1 MEGGE
6 AQTMEDSRIIDLFFE
21 RSEQAIVEL
30 SIKYGK
36 VCMKVSMNILN
47 DLQDAEECVNDSYL
61 GAWNAIPPERP
72 SPLLSYICRL
82 VRNIS
87 INRYKHK
94 NAAKRKGA
102 YDMCLDELENC
113 LCSPGSIDDNIEEAM
128 LSSYLDEFIDSLDD
142 VNRMIFVRRFW
153 YMDSYKDIA
162 KASKLKE
169 GTVRVRILRVK
180 SELKHFLEQKGVIV

>member
-1 MEGGE
+1 
-6 AQTMEDSRIIDLFFE
+6 MEDSKIIDLFFE

-30 SIKYGK
+30 SIKYESI
-36 VCMKVSMNILN
+36 CMKVSMNILDN
-47 DLQDAEECVNDSYL
+47 LQDAEECVNDSYL
-61 GAWNAIPPERP
+61 SAWNTIPPERP
-72 SPLLSYICRL
+72 NPLLAYICRL

-87 INRYKHK
+87 INRYKHN

-102 YDMCLDELENC
+102 YDVCIDELENS
-113 LCSPGSIDDNIEEAM
+113 LCSPGSIDDSIEEKA
-128 LSSYLDEFIDSLDD
+128 LSSYLDEFISTLDD

-169 GTVRVRILRVK
+169 GTVRVRALRIK
-180 SELKHFLEQKGVIV
+180 TDLKQFLVQRGVIV